1 MKSLSKITLFA
12 ALAAV
17 TAAACQKEDNSID
30 TPSDKLV
37 KMTFTAGNPEF
48 KPEVRTEIDGLTP
61 YWSAGDQ
68 IGISTDGIKSNYP
81 FTNDATERA
90 ATTTFSGNANISST
104 IYAYYPFTV
113 NGIDKVGDNT
123 GAKVD
128 LPANQTPTANSFD
141 GKADILVSKP
151 LTPDSEGQQVANLEF
166 RRLSAIVKVVLKDQ
180 STGTKLADQHVSSLS
195 ITTDGDNTLA
205 GRVVVDLFN
214 YTMYAPYYNGS
225 NTVTATYSTNTEYVI
240 NGANGTYLSV
250 YPRLLASGSK
260 LVVEAATEGYVIKK
274 EITLPNDVDLE
285 TGKVTTL
292 NVNLSDEHIT
302 AASTGLS
309 LPFADDFSNLTGNG
323 TAPNILSRKDENG
336 NNLYSAANTYVYQYN
351 TPHGLRLSSSN
362 NSGYIVTSE
371 LDLSAP
377 FSVLISAKVW
387 PKDTSGIKITAGESA
402 TMTTANLTEE
412 FKTYLLKFEAQ
423 SPKTKIRIEP
433 SASNERIIIENIR
446 IVSGHDITLPPVLK
460 ITSGTTLSVPATN
473 ATETINYTV
482 ENPADGVSVVASS
495 DVSWLNSFVYSIEGV
510 SFNIDENP
518 GDERSG
524 TITLS
529 YEGAETQT
537 VSVTQTSPGAIT
549 WENETFENYNVP
561 SGTSYGSSGAFNGV
575 TTGTPLWNYS
585 KCGNPNQAN
594 TDRNSLISAG
604 ITVTNT
610 KYATIGKN
618 GSMSVTIPGGIAAL
632 KFNALTS
639 SKGSATVTVT
649 ANGETVGSITVPGN
663 SKKAFEIP
671 AIDCQGFDAI
681 ITISQNSENRT
692 TIGDITWQP
701 TN

>member
-12 ALAAV
+12 ALTAV

-166 RRLSAIVKVVLKDQ
+166 RRLGAIVKVVLKDQ

-214 YTMYAPYYNGS
+214 YTMYAPYYNAS
-225 NTVTATYSTNTEYVI
+225 NTVTATYTTNTEYVI

-302 AASTGLS
+302 AASTGLG
-309 LPFADDFSNLTGNG
+309 LPFADDFSDLTGNG

-336 NNLYSAANTYVYQYN
+336 NILYSAANTFVYQYN
-351 TPHGLRLSSSN
+351 TPHGLRLSSSS

-402 TMTTANLTEE
+402 TMTTADLTEE
-412 FKTYLLKFEAQ
+412 FKTYLLKLDAQ

-433 SASNERIIIENIR
+433 SASNERIIIENIQ

-460 ITSGTTLSVPATN
+460 ITSGATMSVPA
-473 ATETINYTV
+473 AGSTETITYTV
-482 ENPADGVSVVASS
+482 ENPADGISVVASS
-495 DVSWLNSFVYSIEGV
+495 DVSWLNSFVYNVDGV

-537 VSVTQTSPGAIT
+537 VSVTQLAAGEEIKSYVKVTADLADWSGSYIISA
-549 WENETFENYNVP
+549 
-561 SGTSYGSSGAFNGV
+561 GTSAANGTITSKWLKYTTVSIANNQIESNATTDALAAVIEKNADGYYTIKFSSGFLMTTDDNSGINVTPTAINTNAQWSFSISNGNV
-575 TTGTPLWNYS
+575 SIANRATPGRILRCNGNSGYRTYTGTTGTLP
-585 KCGNPNQAN
+585 
-594 TDRNSLISAG
+594 SLYRLS
-604 ITVTNT
+604 N
-610 KYATIGKN
+610 
-618 GSMSVTIPGGIAAL
+618 
-632 KFNALTS
+632 
-639 SKGSATVTVT
+639 
-649 ANGETVGSITVPGN
+649 
-663 SKKAFEIP
+663 
-671 AIDCQGFDAI
+671 
-681 ITISQNSENRT
+681 
-692 TIGDITWQP
+692 
-701 TN
+701 

>member
-1 MKSLSKITLFA
+1 MKNLSKITLFA
-12 ALAAV
+12 ALTAV
-17 TAAACQKEDNSID
+17 TVAACQKEDNSID
-30 TPSDKLV
+30 TPSDRLV

-81 FTNDATERA
+81 FTNDAAERA

-195 ITTDGDNTLA
+195 IATDGENTLA

-225 NTVTATYSTNTEYVI
+225 NTVTATYTTNTEYVI
-240 NGANGTYLSV
+240 NGTNGTYLSV

-260 LVVEAATEGYVIKK
+260 LVVEAATEGYIIKK

-302 AASTGLS
+302 AVATGLA
-309 LPFADDFSNLTGNG
+309 LPFTDDFSDLTGNG
-323 TAPNILSRKDENG
+323 TTPNILSRKDENG

-351 TPHGLRLSSSN
+351 TPHGLRLSSSS

-371 LDLSAP
+371 LELSAP

-387 PKDTSGIKITAGESA
+387 PKDTSGIKVTAGESA
-402 TMTTANLTEE
+402 TMTTADLSEE

-433 SASNERIIIENIR
+433 SATNKRIIIENIQ

-460 ITSGTTLSVPATN
+460 ITSGATMSVPA
-473 ATETINYTV
+473 AGSTETITYTV
-482 ENPADGVSVVASS
+482 ENPADGISVAASS
-495 DVSWLNSFVYSIEGV
+495 DVSWLNSFVYNVDGV

-529 YEGAETQT
+529 YEGAEAQT
-537 VSVTQTSPGAIT
+537 VSVTQLAAGEEIKSYVKVTADLADWSGSYIISA
-549 WENETFENYNVP
+549 
-561 SGTSYGSSGAFNGV
+561 GTSAANGTITSKWLKYTTVSIANNQIESNATTDALAAVIEKNADGYYTIKFSSGFLMTTDDNSGINVTPTATNTNAQWSFSISNGNV
-575 TTGTPLWNYS
+575 SVANRATPGRILRCNGNSGYRTYTGTTGTLP
-585 KCGNPNQAN
+585 
-594 TDRNSLISAG
+594 SLYRLS
-604 ITVTNT
+604 N
-610 KYATIGKN
+610 
-618 GSMSVTIPGGIAAL
+618 
-632 KFNALTS
+632 
-639 SKGSATVTVT
+639 
-649 ANGETVGSITVPGN
+649 
-663 SKKAFEIP
+663 
-671 AIDCQGFDAI
+671 
-681 ITISQNSENRT
+681 
-692 TIGDITWQP
+692 
-701 TN
+701 